1 MNCKSTYGILGQK
14 TDMKKFLW
22 NSILMLR
29 YHVAVQV
36 MITKARLEMVVKLCF
51 NVFFLKN
58 EIVIEQWII
67 HELTIEKQII
77 ETHTWK

>member
-22 NSILMLR
+22 NSILMLQ

-36 MITKARLEMVVKLCF
+36 MITKARLETVVKLCF
-51 NVFFLKN
+51 NVSLKK
-58 EIVIEQWII
+58 EIVIEKWII